1 MNRRDVETA
10 IIRRLDASPIAHGI
24 GQNYLVAEAVI
35 LSIRGTLADLT
46 DEELARINA
55 AGYRSALDLSQT
67 LTILVANMET
77 TTGSLI
83 KRVNGIGK
91 SALSHPKSH
100 KLTIFDKL
108 NNVTDSIIAAIAQN
122 QLKK

>member
-24 GQNYLVAEAVI
+24 GQNYLVTEAVI

-83 KRVNGIGK
+83 EHVNGIGK